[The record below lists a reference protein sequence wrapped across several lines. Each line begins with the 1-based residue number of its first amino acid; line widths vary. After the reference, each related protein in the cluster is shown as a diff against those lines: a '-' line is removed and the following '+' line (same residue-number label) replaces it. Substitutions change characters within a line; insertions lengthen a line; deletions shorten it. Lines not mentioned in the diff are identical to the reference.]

1 MKLTRKKAPILVL
14 FLSFLFFVSCD
25 EDTDV
30 LNPDQQEAEYSIPN
44 VLLES
49 TQLIIRS
56 SGDLKTFLRQSGL
69 AIDTEKLIY
78 DVSVWK
84 ITYKTVYKGDTITA
98 SSMVF
103 TPETTDE
110 ISTISFQHG
119 TIADNASAP
128 TESSIT
134 DGTTILYSAMAS
146 GGFVTVVPDF
156 IGFGASVDIVHPY
169 YHEYYTATSIV
180 NAIYASKQLADQQEL
195 NIDDELY
202 LAGYSQG
209 GQATMAT
216 HKFYEEE
223 GMEFYK
229 LKASFPSSG
238 GYDVVGMS
246 QYFLDQETYHQPF
259 FLGFVAMSYKTTY
272 DFPQEMSHFFNE
284 PYASRIPNLF
294 DGAFSGNEINEL
306 LTTNIADFLNPNF
319 LNSSKEDADYKFIY
333 DLFEENSL
341 LDWTPTIRMYMY
353 HGNADIT
360 VPYQNSVD
368 SYAKLLQNGASEE
381 IVTFET
387 FEGATHGTG
396 IAPYIENFIP
406 EILRL
411 EE

>member
-1 MKLTRKKAPILVL
+1 MKVTPIKAPILIL
-14 FLSFLFFVSCD
+14 FLSFMFFVSC
-25 EDTDV
+25 EDDTEV
-30 LNPDQQEAEYSIPN
+30 MNPDQLEEEYSIPN
-44 VLLES
+44 VLIES

-56 SGDLKTFLRQSGL
+56 SGELKTFLGQSGL
-69 AIDTEKLIY
+69 GIDTDQLIY
-78 DVSVWK
+78 DVSVWR
-84 ITYKTVYKGDTITA
+84 ITYKTIYKGDTIVA

-128 TESSIT
+128 TQSSIT
-134 DGTTILYSAMAS
+134 DGSIILYSAMAS

-156 IGFGASVDIVHPY
+156 IGFGASVDIIHPY

-180 NAIYASKQLADQQEL
+180 NAIYASKQLADAQEL
-195 NIDDELY
+195 NIDNELY

-209 GQATMAT
+209 GHATMAA

-223 GMEFYK
+223 GMEFYE
-229 LKASFPSSG
+229 LKASFPASG
-238 GYDVVGMS
+238 GYDVSGFG
-246 QYFLDQETYHQPF
+246 QYFLVQETYHQPF
-259 FLGFVAMSYKTTY
+259 FLGFVAMSFKTTY
-272 DFPQEMSHFFNE
+272 DFPEEMSHFFNE
-284 PYASRIPNLF
+284 PYATRIPTLF

-306 LTTNIADFLNPNF
+306 LTTNISDYLNPNF
-319 LNSSKEDADYKFIY
+319 INSSKEDIEYTFIY
-333 DLFEENSL
+333 DLLEENSL

-368 SYAKLLQNGASEE
+368 SYAKLIQNGASES

-387 FEGATHGTG
+387 FEGANHGTG
-396 IAPYIENFIP
+396 IAPYIESFIP
-406 EILRL
+406 EIIRL